1 MKKINKKLLILCAA
15 LLSVAFAGCK
25 TEGGEEHIHNA
36 EEEHIH
42 IAETYWSGNEEFHW
56 HEYRCCQYAY
66 NEMTK
71 DKAPHTWD
79 GDYVL
84 RDNASIS
91 KNESKSRTC
100 LICSYEDIVVAEGTR
115 LKSTATPLGNG
126 FVKITGVHFNS
137 DEYFNCNQVYYTE
150 DYEIRDLIVCDH
162 EVTRGEYKS
171 LIGTDPSIA
180 NAYDKD
186 GNKLT
191 GDAVLNNP
199 VNNVSW
205 YDAIEYCNAL
215 SEKENLTPCYTIN
228 KETQDINNKND
239 NDSLKWTVICNFD
252 ANGYRLPTDAEA
264 QWLALGGETSFIDV
278 DNMLID
284 AYAWLHGNGTRDV
297 KTKKENGYNLYDTI
311 GNVEE
316 WCWNWEHY
324 QFEGVDFAFPEDQEN
339 QYGTCRLYFGR
350 SFDYKAGRRLW
361 ERTCPYRK
369 YNYIGFRVV
378 RTAK

>member
-1 MKKINKKLLILCAA
+1 MKKINKKPLILCAA

-25 TEGGEEHIHNA
+25 TEGGEEHIH
-36 EEEHIH
+36 
-42 IAETYWSGNEEFHW
+42 IAETDWTGDQEFHW
-56 HEYRCCQYAY
+56 HEYRCCKYAY

-100 LICSYEDIVVAEGTR
+100 LICSYEDVVVVEGTR
-115 LKSTATPLGNG
+115 IKSTATPLGDG

-137 DEYFNCNQVYYTE
+137 DEYFNCNEVYYTE

-199 VNNVSW
+199 VNYVSW

-228 KETQDINNKND
+228 KETQDINNESD
-239 NDSLKWTVICNFD
+239 YDSLKWTVICNFD

-264 QWLALGGETSFIDV
+264 QWLALGGETMLESA
-278 DNMLID
+278 DNKGLTD
-284 AYAWLHGNGTRDV
+284 ATYAWLHGNGTRDV

-311 GNVEE
+311 GNVDE
-316 WCWNWEHY
+316 WCWNWKP
-324 QFEGVDFAFPEDQEN
+324 FSGVDFAFPEDQEN
-339 QYGTCRLYFGR
+339 QYGTSRLYFGG
-350 SFDYKAGRRLW
+350 SFDSYSKASWLLW
-361 ERTCPYRK
+361 ESRSPHNK
-369 YNYIGFRVV
+369 YDHIGFRVV

>member
-1 MKKINKKLLILCAA
+1 MKKINKKLLILCAT

-25 TEGGEEHIHNA
+25 TEGG
-36 EEEHIH
+36 EEHIH

-56 HEYRCCQYAY
+56 HEYRCCKYAY

-84 RDNASIS
+84 RNNASIS
-91 KNESKSRTC
+91 ENESKSRTC

-115 LKSTATPLGNG
+115 IKSTATPLGNG

-228 KETQDINNKND
+228 KETQDINNKGGV
-239 NDSLKWTVICNFD
+239 DSLKWTVICNFD

-264 QWLALGGETSFIDV
+264 QWLALGGETDYISA
-278 DNMLID
+278 NGNL
-284 AYAWLHGNGTRDV
+284 AGATYAWLSGIGTRDV

-311 GNVEE
+311 GNVDE

-324 QFEGVDFAFPEDQEN
+324 QFGGVDFAFPEDQEN
-339 QYGTCRLYFGR
+339 QYGTSRLYFGG
-350 SFDYKAGRRLW
+350 SFYHSYIRLGNTYPHW
-361 ERTCPYRK
+361 K
-369 YNYIGFRVV
+369 YNHIGFRVV
-378 RTAK
+378 RTDK